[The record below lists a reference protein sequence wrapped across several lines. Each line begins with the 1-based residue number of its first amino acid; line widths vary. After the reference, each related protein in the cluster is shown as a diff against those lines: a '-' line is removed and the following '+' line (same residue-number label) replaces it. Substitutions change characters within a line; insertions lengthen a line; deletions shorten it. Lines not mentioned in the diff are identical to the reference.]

1 MQGPSFM
8 KNILNFD
15 IQSNGVISGLPFLC
29 SYLSSVLFCYAADAL
44 LKHNILSLT
53 NVRKLMTASSQII
66 PGLLVV
72 LVGYVEDELVLTL
85 VIWSIAV
92 TMITA
97 SYAGAMAN
105 IVDISPNFAG
115 PVLAFA
121 QTIHM
126 SASFLSPMIN
136 GVILTDQK
144 NLMQWRTCFILSSI
158 VAVLTYIMYQFHG
171 TAEVQPW
178 NYYDTKSK
186 TNETQHLEEGETDA
200 PEKFDEIENG
210 KKLSG

>member
-1 MQGPSFM
+1 M
-8 KNILNFD
+8 KNVLNFD
-15 IQSNGVISGLPFLC
+15 IQSNGVMSGLPFLC
-29 SYLSSVLFCYAADAL
+29 SYLSSVLFCYAADSL

-72 LVGYVEDELVLTL
+72 AVGYLDNHLVAIL

-126 SASFLSPMIN
+126 SASFLSPMLN
-136 GVILTDQK
+136 GLILTDQK
-144 NLMQWRTCFILSSI
+144 NLDQWRSCFILSSI
-158 VAVLTYIMYQFHG
+158 VAVVTYIMYQIYG
-171 TAEVQPW
+171 TAEIQPW
-178 NYYDTKSK
+178 NYYDTPVKE
-186 TNETQHLEEGETDA
+186 NETQRLEDGETD
-200 PEKFDEIENG
+200 EGENHND
-210 KKLSG
+210 KKLSD